1 MSNYNIE
8 EMARGMGF
16 NDTYLNKLKSANQ
29 YISESSNQDR
39 NKINAQ
45 LNQTLSD
52 YEKER
57 ADQNKNFIN
66 EAQNAY
72 VDYAK
77 AINPYSTQRSQ
88 ANRIGLGNSG
98 YSESSLIG
106 ANNAYQNRYTNTKT
120 NYDNIFA
127 NINNNIAK
135 ARETSNIELAKIA
148 QNEQERLLENLYK
161 FNDEYTAEKQREEEK
176 RRWEAER
183 EEERRRWEAEREE
196 ERRRYEEQMELQRQS
211 VTRSSSRSSGS
222 SSPQWIDGDGKA
234 PEYTPTTAYKFA
246 LGLAKQQQSKGMS
259 NEEIAKLLSG
269 SVNKNIYGYTLT
281 AEDARQV
288 IKNL

>member
-16 NDTYLNKLKSANQ
+16 NDTYLNKLRASNQFINESA
-29 YISESSNQDR
+29 NQDR
-39 NKINAQ
+39 NQINSQ
-45 LNQTLSD
+45 LNQTLAD

-57 ADQNKNFIN
+57 ADQNKNFTT

-72 VDYAK
+72 RDYMK
-77 AINPYSTQRSQ
+77 AINPYSDSRSQ
-88 ANRIGLGNSG
+88 TYRVGLGNSG

-148 QNEQERLLENLYK
+148 KNEQDRMLENLYR
-161 FNDEYTAEKQREEEK
+161 FNDELIAERQREEEK
-176 RRWEAER
+176 RRWEAE
-183 EEERRRWEAEREE
+183 
-196 ERRRYEEQMELQRQS
+196 MELQRKAAA
-211 VTRSSSRSSGS
+211 RSSYRSSGS
-222 SSPQWIDGDGKA
+222 SGGSKGSGSSISSDDLFGDT
-234 PEYTPTTAYKFA
+234 YTPTTAYKVA
-246 LGLAKQQQSKGMS
+246 LGLARQQQNKGMS
-259 NEEIAKLLSG
+259 NEEIVRLLSN
-269 SVNKNIYGYTLT
+269 SVNKNIYGVTLT
-281 AEDARQV
+281 EEDAREV

>member
-16 NDTYLNKLKSANQ
+16 NDTYLNKLRASNQ
-29 YISESSNQDR
+29 YITESANQDR

-45 LNQTLSD
+45 LNQTLAD
-52 YEKER
+52 YERER
-57 ADQNKNFIN
+57 SDQNQKFIKD
-66 EAQNAY
+66 AQGAY

-77 AINPYSTQRSQ
+77 AINPYSSQRSQ

-106 ANNAYQNRYTNTKT
+106 ANNAYQNRYTETKT

-148 QNEQERLLENLYK
+148 QNEQDRLLENLYK
-161 FNDEYTAEKQREEEK
+161 INDLYTAEKEREEEK
-176 RRWEAER
+176 RRWEAEM
-183 EEERRRWEAEREE
+183 A
-196 ERRRYEEQMELQRQS
+196 LQRQAAA
-211 VTRSSSRSSGS
+211 RSSSSGS
-222 SSPQWIDGDGKA
+222 RRYSNKNSPVVAVDSGNN
-234 PEYTPTTAYKFA
+234 
-246 LGLAKQQQSKGMS
+246 QQSNTS
-259 NEEIAKLLSG
+259 NNVNLSTQAKALLTMG
-269 SVNKNIYGYTLT
+269 QKSVSLGNKNS
-281 AEDARQV
+281 ARSAVVNAFSRGQ
-288 IKNL
+288 ISEGEAQYISNKLGI

>member
-8 EMARGMGF
+8 EMAKGMGF
-16 NDTYLNKLKSANQ
+16 NDTYLNKLRASNQ
-29 YISESSNQDR
+29 YITESANQDR

-45 LNQTLSD
+45 LKQTLSD

-57 ADQNKNFIN
+57 ETQNQNFIKD
-66 EAQNAY
+66 AQSAY

-106 ANNAYQNRYTNTKT
+106 ANNAYQNRYTDTKT

-148 QNEQERLLENLYK
+148 QNEQDRLLENLYK
-161 FNDEYTAEKQREEEK
+161 LNDAYTAEKQ
-176 RRWEAER
+176 
-183 EEERRRWEAEREE
+183 
-196 ERRRYEEQMELQRQS
+196 YEEQMALQRQAAARS
-211 VTRSSSRSSGS
+211 SSRSSSRSSGGSNNAVVATTNNTS
-222 SSPQWIDGDGKA
+222 SNNNQSNNVSLSNNAKA
-234 PEYTPTTAYKFA
+234 ILTMGQKSMA
-246 LGLAKQQQSKGMS
+246 LGNTNAAKGAVANAYSRGQISEG
-259 NEEIAKLLSG
+259 E
-269 SVNKNIYGYTLT
+269 
-281 AEDARQV
+281 ARY
-288 IKNL
+288 ISDRLGL